1 VFEVRHLRQHDGVF
15 VELQELIKEGAAVA
29 APFSFSDAAD
39 QPMFGSTIPTALAL
53 VAIVAATGAVSLRPA
68 SADAY
73 CPNPAHATPAKVPP
87 DLVPAVAKTFGID
100 GAVVA
105 NGAFV
110 RCAGAKL
117 MACAVGANLVCDK
130 ADQRR
135 ELPGATEWCRDNPR
149 SDTVPMFAT
158 GHATIYEWSCKRR
171 RAVAGRVM
179 VTVDPQG
186 YIAENWKEVQTP

>member
-1 VFEVRHLRQHDGVF
+1 MRRSATAIAVVLA
-15 VELQELIKEGAAVA
+15 GASVA
-29 APFSFSDAAD
+29 FPPPA
-39 QPMFGSTIPTALAL
+39 TAE
-53 VAIVAATGAVSLRPA
+53 P
-68 SADAY
+68 Y
-73 CPNPAHATPAKVPP
+73 CPNAAHATPAKIPP
-87 DLVPAVAKTFGID
+87 DLVLAVAKTFAID
-100 GAVVA
+100 GAMVA

-110 RCAGAKL
+110 RCVGAKL

-149 SDTVPMFAT
+149 SDSIPMFAT

-171 RAVAGRVM
+171 RAVAGKVV

-186 YIAENWKEVQTP
+186 YIAENWKEVPAQ

>member
-1 VFEVRHLRQHDGVF
+1 MRRSAIATAF
-15 VELQELIKEGAAVA
+15 VLAAIIAGAGIAFPHAAAAV
-29 APFSFSDAAD
+29 P
-39 QPMFGSTIPTALAL
+39 
-53 VAIVAATGAVSLRPA
+53 
-68 SADAY
+68 Y

-87 DLVPAVAKTFGID
+87 DLVSAVAKTFGIESTV
-100 GAVVA
+100 AA

-110 RCAGAKL
+110 RCVGAKL

-135 ELPGATEWCRDNPR
+135 ELPGATQWCRDNPR
-149 SDTVPMFAT
+149 ANSIPMFAT

-171 RAVAGRVM
+171 RAVAGKVV

-186 YIAENWKEVQTP
+186 YIAQNWKEVAPQ

>member
-1 VFEVRHLRQHDGVF
+1 MRQHDGVL
-15 VELQELIKEGAAVA
+15 VKLHELLKGGGGRRLLFIFGTCQVN
-29 APFSFSDAAD
+29 
-39 QPMFGSTIPTALAL
+39 PMLGSTIPTALAL
-53 VAIVAATGAVSLRPA
+53 VVIVSVAEAISLRPA
-68 SADAY
+68 SAEPY
-73 CPNPAHATPAKVPP
+73 CPNPAHGVPARVPS
-87 DLVPAVAKTFGID
+87 DLVPIVAKTFAVD
-100 GAVVA
+100 GAIIA

-110 RCAGAKL
+110 RCVGAKL

-149 SDTVPMFAT
+149 SDSIPMFAT

-171 RAVAGRVM
+171 RAVAGKTI

-186 YIAENWKEVQTP
+186 YIAENWKEVQTQ

>member
-1 VFEVRHLRQHDGVF
+1 
-15 VELQELIKEGAAVA
+15 
-29 APFSFSDAAD
+29 
-39 QPMFGSTIPTALAL
+39 
-53 VAIVAATGAVSLRPA
+53 VSVL
-68 SADAY
+68 
-73 CPNPAHATPAKVPP
+73 
-87 DLVPAVAKTFGID
+87 AKTFGID
-100 GAVVA
+100 STVVA

-110 RCAGAKL
+110 RCVGARL

-149 SDTVPMFAT
+149 AASIPMFAT

-171 RAVAGRVM
+171 RAVAGKVV

-186 YIAENWKEVQTP
+186 YIAQNWKEVPAQ